1 MVWYNITAYNLKVIF
16 VLRNNK
22 ENVICNNKNA
32 EGVMQ
37 MKCSK
42 NLERAIVLGLML
54 STGVYGSALAKVG
67 DNTGGSGEYIVI
79 TPDDNEWIGKMN
91 LNGEGA
97 KISSSGEFSSI
108 NVYTYGVAEEYNNDS
123 YLGET
128 TTALLIGGYENEV
141 DVTVNGPVSIINE
154 AVNEENKNQQ
164 TIDNN
169 NALYVRGGST
179 FTINGSDNKVYIKA
193 IDGAEERSSAISVR
207 ENSTVNISGNNVQIV
222 GNIDFI
228 AKNGTK
234 DNIANLTL
242 HTSNS
247 FWYGNE
253 GQAAN
258 VGQLTDVIDKV
269 ADDVVVAAKKSS
281 KPGSYIEIMP
291 EYMLKAIG
299 KGVLNEYMPD
309 VLNSFGGG
317 QLNLTLNNGAEWV
330 YDSNGSTEAEF
341 TAGKLIEYMPDS
353 LLDKLVQM
361 GINEDKFLENLK
373 NELSDDIDVAIQSE
387 VSKISAIT
395 LNGGVVNLQ
404 DDDIKA
410 KYADYIGD
418 LSKYKEHHKVTIGEL
433 KGKGGIFKVDLD
445 WSTNKGTDGLGQKKE
460 TENSDY
466 IYIEKMDA
474 KANGNSTQVVD
485 FDASKADLD
494 QMKIGKDRLYFANV
508 ADGETDFVTVNGTK
522 QAVSSVAG
530 NIYNYEYS
538 VGSEDNIVT
547 YSTAKENTTEN
558 TTTQPVGTEF
568 YIEVTGK
575 SAEGNANYE
584 SAKGAMYAGY
594 ALGTEFDTLN
604 KRMGE
609 ARYLEDDNGV
619 WVRYRHAKTGWD
631 DTFETN
637 SDMFQ
642 LGFDKQVQEDDGTH
656 YRGVAVDYTDA
667 DTSLMHAS
675 GDGENKRYAVSL
687 YDTWVGE
694 KGHYRDL
701 VLRGGRINSD
711 YDISGMFDNGMADI
725 GGDYHQWFG
734 SISAEWGRK
743 NDMQSGWYFEPQVQ
757 AQLARIGGASY
768 VSDSGVDVD
777 QDGATSL
784 IGRAG
789 FRIGREYVKDN
800 GKTDNYYFKAD
811 LMHEFM
817 GDKGIALSTATE
829 RYTDEY
835 DGQETWCDVGIGAD
849 ISLGKN
855 SYFWAD
861 VERTLGADFDNT
873 WQINGGFRWEF

>member
-1 MVWYNITAYNLKVIF
+1 
-16 VLRNNK
+16 
-22 ENVICNNKNA
+22 
-32 EGVMQ
+32 
-37 MKCSK
+37 MKRRK

-54 STGVYGSALAKVG
+54 SSISTPVWAAENDLYYRGPANNAGNSKIENLEDIKNGDGIIGNIDIQMSTIEPKPDLQDTSAALVLDKGNYNVLGDVLIKNTIDTPSDSSLKMANNDGLQVINGTTVNIKDKNVYIASL
-67 DNTGGSGEYIVI
+67 GGSGNKIREETIYMGIIKLEVNI
-79 TPDDNEWIGKMN
+79 EAWKKSTALSVGIGKDN
-91 LNGEGA
+91 SIDISGDNIKIIGNIDFTDDEPTAILNGKTNNTIRLCFNSKNSYFYGDVYDRMIIKKAE
-97 KISSSGEFSSI
+97 I
-108 NVYTYGVAEEYNNDS
+108 NLSN
-123 YLGET
+123 L
-128 TTALLIGGYENEV
+128 
-141 DVTVNGPVSIINE
+141 
-154 AVNEENKNQQ
+154 
-164 TIDNN
+164 
-169 NALYVRGGST
+169 
-179 FTINGSDNKVYIKA
+179 
-193 IDGAEERSSAISVR
+193 
-207 ENSTVNISGNNVQIV
+207 ISGNNKNISISNKSLV
-222 GNIDFI
+222 GMKQGSADI
-228 AKNGTK
+228 
-234 DNIANLTL
+234 TL
-242 HTSNS
+242 
-247 FWYGNE
+247 
-253 GQAAN
+253 
-258 VGQLTDVIDKV
+258 K
-269 ADDVVVAAKKSS
+269 
-281 KPGSYIEIMP
+281 
-291 EYMLKAIG
+291 
-299 KGVLNEYMPD
+299 
-309 VLNSFGGG
+309 
-317 QLNLTLNNGAEWV
+317 NGAEWI
-330 YDSNGSTEAEF
+330 YDEIP
-341 TAGKLIEYMPDS
+341 LIEN
-353 LLDKLVQM
+353 LTLD
-361 GINEDKFLENLK
+361 
-373 NELSDDIDVAIQSE
+373 
-387 VSKISAIT
+387 
-395 LNGGVVNLQ
+395 GGVVVL
-404 DDDIKA
+404 DDEYIK
-410 KYADYIGD
+410 
-418 LSKYKEHHKVTIGEL
+418 SKYENEIVKVYNEENVVVDTVKLSDYRSDASHDIVKIDNLTGS
-433 KGKGGIFKVDLD
+433 GIFKANLD
-445 WSTNKGTDGLGQKKE
+445 WVNSQNKKYTYNQYYKNYNESVSVGPEQIDVPITQILGFNPGTD
-460 TENSDY
+460 Y
-466 IYIEKMDA
+466 IFIDKS
-474 KANGNSTQVVD
+474 KVGTTQIID
-485 FDASKADLD
+485 FDASKAHLD

-508 ADGETDFVTVNGTK
+508 ADSGTDFVTVNGTK
-522 QAVSSVAG
+522 QAVSSGAG
-530 NIYNYEYS
+530 NIFSYEYR
-538 VGSEDNIVT
+538 VGSEENKVT
-547 YSTAKENTTEN
+547 NSIAKDNTTEN
-558 TTTQPVGTEF
+558 TATQPDGTEF

-575 SAEGNANYE
+575 SAEGNANFE

-594 ALGTEFDTLN
+594 ALGTELDTLN

-687 YDTWVGE
+687 YDTWLGE

-817 GDKGIALSTATE
+817 GDKGIALSTVTE

-861 VERTLGADFDNT
+861 VERTFGADFDNT
-873 WQINGGFRWEF
+873 WQINGGFRWEL

>member
-1 MVWYNITAYNLKVIF
+1 
-16 VLRNNK
+16 
-22 ENVICNNKNA
+22 
-32 EGVMQ
+32 MQ
-37 MKCSK
+37 MKCK
-42 NLERAIVLGLML
+42 RNLERAIVLGVIL
-54 STGVYGSALAKVG
+54 STGVCGSAWAVESNNYSN
-67 DNTGGSGEYIVI
+67 DYIELTVNDS
-79 TPDDNEWIGKMN
+79 TWIGKMN
-91 LNGEGA
+91 DNGEGA

-108 NVYTYGVAEEYNNDS
+108 NVYTNGVAEGYNNDS

-128 TTALLIGGYENEV
+128 TTAFLIGDDGIKV

-169 NALYVRGGST
+169 NALYVRSGSI
-179 FTINGSDNKVYIKA
+179 FTINGSDNQVYIKA

-207 ENSTVNISGNNVQIV
+207 ENSTVKISGNNVQIV

-234 DNIANLTL
+234 DNKANLTL

-258 VGQLTDVIDKV
+258 VGQLTDVIDEV
-269 ADDVVVAAKKSS
+269 ADDVVAAAKNSS
-281 KPGSYIEIMP
+281 TSGSYIEKMP

-299 KGVLNEYMPD
+299 KEVLNDYMPD

-341 TAGKLIEYMPDS
+341 TDGKLIEYMPDS

-361 GINEDKFLENLK
+361 GINEDEFLKNLK
-373 NELSDDIDVAIQSE
+373 NELSNSIDVAIQSE

-418 LSKYKEHHKVTIGEL
+418 LSEYKEHHKVTIGEL
-433 KGKGGIFKVDLD
+433 KGSGGIFKLDLD
-445 WSTNKGTDGLGQKKE
+445 WDTNKGQYGLGQKNE

-466 IYIEKMDA
+466 IYIEKVDNTT
-474 KANGNSTQVVD
+474 KTNPVQIVD
-485 FDASKADLD
+485 FDASKAHLEN
-494 QMKIGKDRLYFANV
+494 MEINKDKLYFANV
-508 ADGETDFVTVNGTK
+508 ADGNTSFTTASSVYSNASNVFDYTYGTGSNGTDWYIS
-522 QAVSSVAG
+522 VS
-530 NIYNYEYS
+530 
-538 VGSEDNIVT
+538 
-547 YSTAKENTTEN
+547 
-558 TTTQPVGTEF
+558 
-568 YIEVTGK
+568 GK
-575 SAEGNANYE
+575 SAESNPNFSA
-584 SAKGAMYAGY
+584 AKGAMYAGY
-594 ALGTEFDTLN
+594 ALGTELDTLN
-604 KRMGE
+604 KRMGK
-609 ARYLEDDNGV
+609 ARYLEEDDGV
-619 WVRYRHAKTGWD
+619 WVRYRHSKTGWD
-631 DTFETN
+631 DTYETN
-637 SDMFQ
+637 GDMFQ
-642 LGFDKQVQEDDGTH
+642 LGFDNEVTEKDGKH
-656 YRGVAVDYTDA
+656 YRGVAIDYTDA
-667 DTSLMHAS
+667 DTNIMGIS
-675 GDGENKRYAVSL
+675 GEGEHERYAVSL
-687 YDTWVGE
+687 YDTWLGE

-711 YDISGMFDNGMADI
+711 YDVSGAFSNGYEDI

-743 NDMQSGWYFEPQVQ
+743 NDIGTGWYFEPQVQ

-800 GKTDNYYFKAD
+800 GKHDNFYIKAD
-811 LMHEFM
+811 LLHEFA
-817 GDKGIALSTATE
+817 GDKSFSLTGNDG
-829 RYTDEY
+829 RYDKEY

-861 VERTLGADFDNT
+861 VERTFGADFDNT